1 MGLVR
6 KVLRI
11 AVHDS
16 HQDIFPGMHNNPYTK
31 HVVVFSG
38 DIVDSRGVNAASKD
52 RDLILENYRVMWK
65 ALIDIVHGEFGCEVR
80 LPTT

>member
-16 HQDIFPGMHNNPYTK
+16 HQDSGNPYTK